1 MRPKSSKLVDI
12 VLYADNVA
20 HMARLIQLWSS
31 RREPCAVNDEGT
43 LSRFD
48 LDESCLRRVL
58 A

>member
-1 MRPKSSKLVDI
+1 
-12 VLYADNVA
+12 
-20 HMARLIQLWSS
+20 MARLIQLWSS